1 MSIKDILAKA
11 AKGETLNDEDKSA
24 LLAYDPDKAA
34 NDAAAAARRKADQDA
49 ADARAELKKLQ
60 DANEAARKAAE
71 DAAKATQTEA
81 QKREGEFKALQ
92 AQVTAL
98 TKAKEDAEAKNAA
111 IARSQAIRDK
121 AKAAGIALAPKTV
134 SEKLFFQ
141 LLESSLS
148 GVEVSDEEKMKAA
161 LESFK
166 AENPGVIAAPGSG
179 SGVDTGEPAGPV
191 GLDGKPVEKM
201 TAQEREADLKKRA
214 II

>member
-11 AKGETLNDEDKSA
+11 AKGETLNDEEKSA

-49 ADARAELKKLQ
+49 ADARTELKKLQ
-60 DANEAARKAAE
+60 DANEAARKATE

-98 TKAKEDAEAKNAA
+98 TKAKEDAEAKNTA

-141 LLESSLS
+141 MLEASLA
-148 GVEVSDEEKMKAA
+148 GVEVSDEEKLNAA

-166 AENPGVIAAPGSG
+166 AENAGVITAPGNG
-179 SGVDTGEPAGPV
+179 SGVEAGTPAGPV
-191 GLDGKPVEKM
+191 GLDGKAVEKM
-201 TAQEREADLKKRA
+201 TAQEREADLKKRG
-214 II
+214 IV